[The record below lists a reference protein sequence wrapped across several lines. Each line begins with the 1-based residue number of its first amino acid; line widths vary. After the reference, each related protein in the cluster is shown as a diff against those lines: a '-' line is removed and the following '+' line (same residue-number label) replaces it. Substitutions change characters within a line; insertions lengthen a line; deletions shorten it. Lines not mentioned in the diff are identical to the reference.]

1 MPWQL
6 PAVHHLRREA
16 AGEGRAAAALL
27 IGVPWVSGQAAPHTE
42 PPPAVVLA
50 VRLLLGRAL
59 PSLPFLLCARSLVG
73 CSAAPSAR
81 LWASAGGPGGH
92 GAAVTGSARRF

>member
-27 IGVPWVSGQAAPHTE
+27 IGVPWVSGQAAPHAE
-42 PPPAVVLA
+42 PVVPYDCASPA
-50 VRLLLGRAL
+50 
-59 PSLPFLLCARSLVG
+59 
-73 CSAAPSAR
+73 
-81 LWASAGGPGGH
+81 AG
-92 GAAVTGSARRF
+92 AGSAQIPLLAACP